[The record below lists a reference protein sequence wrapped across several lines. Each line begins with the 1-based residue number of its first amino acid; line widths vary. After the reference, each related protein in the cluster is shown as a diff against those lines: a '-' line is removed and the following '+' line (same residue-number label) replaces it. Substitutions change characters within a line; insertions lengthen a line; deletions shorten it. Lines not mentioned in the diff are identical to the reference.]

1 MKPIFTALSF
11 VIVFASCQKQN
22 GDVAIDPTKKYTRT
36 LNLSDQIV
44 KTSVSNNTLH
54 MDYYESANLLVDA
67 SVYHRTWALHLK
79 EYYFK
84 SQLSPFHFQSMS
96 EDNTITNDWVA
107 DNLNNVSRKTVKDT
121 SIDGKAYVK
130 VSVNRVV
137 NFFNTYN
144 SAQEAVDMQN
154 KLLQSQSDS
163 VIFSSFYYYNGITS
177 LTDSSSAKLTY
188 TK

>member
-1 MKPIFTALSF
+1 MKPIITALSF

-36 LNLSDQIV
+36 LNLSDQVV

-84 SQLSPFHFQSMS
+84 SQLSPFHFQSLS
-96 EDNTITNDWVA
+96 EDNTVTNDWVA
-107 DNLNNVSRKTVKDT
+107 DN
-121 SIDGKAYVK
+121 
-130 VSVNRVV
+130 
-137 NFFNTYN
+137 
-144 SAQEAVDMQN
+144 
-154 KLLQSQSDS
+154 
-163 VIFSSFYYYNGITS
+163 
-177 LTDSSSAKLTY
+177 
-188 TK
+188 